1 MNKIA
6 AAVLAAVL
14 GMSTFAFAA
23 MPFAAKAE
31 ETYVGPSFSEDFESY
46 KTKSE
51 SGYDSKQISEKWTN
65 GWIDPPAEGNADSEG
80 ADDKYSIETDPK
92 DPSNKVL
99 HMDTA
104 TMNSSFFYLTI
115 KDDEGEPIRVKNFEV
130 SFRFLCAPGGD
141 AYWFG
146 IAARKGEDTRYN
158 GTNCVMMN
166 GRVWSQS
173 GFRPDAYRQ
182 LGMSGLQLTLKN
194 EDRTGD
200 YTPVDIADIYADW
213 HTYKLVVQ
221 DNEFDMYV
229 DGEHFGGATISQASA
244 NKHGYLSLIST
255 VANVYIDDFEMINK
269 DTEAPPAEE
278 EDTDPEPAPDLNP
291 VLTGEKEF
299 TVTAR
304 EKSDLIVGM
313 DTKDQIIV
321 KVDANNR
328 GVMSKYYS
336 YENKQ
341 LTISGD
347 YLSGLDAGEYEFL
360 VGTDGG
366 EVTFKVT
373 ITAAEEKGGC
383 GSSLTAG
390 SAVLAATGLLTA
402 VTLTLKKKR
411 KA

>member
-1 MNKIA
+1 MKRVFSA
-6 AAVLAAVL
+6 LLAAIL
-14 GMSTFAFAA
+14 GLGVFVFAA
-23 MPFAAKAE
+23 GCFTVQAE
-31 ETYVGPSFSEDFESY
+31 ETYIGPNFSEDFESY
-46 KTKSE
+46 KTESE
-51 SGYDSKQISEKWTN
+51 SGYDSKQISAKWTN

-80 ADDKYSIETDPK
+80 ADDKYSIVTDPK

-115 KDDEGEPIRVKNFEV
+115 KDENGEAIRVKNFEV
-130 SFRFLCAPGGD
+130 SFRFLCAPGGE

-182 LGMSGLQLTLKN
+182 LGMSGLQLSLKN

-200 YTPVDIADIYADW
+200 FTPMDIADIYADW
-213 HTYKLVVQ
+213 HTYKLIVQ

-229 DGEHFGGATISQASA
+229 DDVHFGGATITQTSA

-255 VANVYIDDFEMINK
+255 VANVYIDDFQMINK
-269 DTEAPPAEE
+269 DTEAPPSE
-278 EDTDPEPAPDLNP
+278 EDPGETEPVPDLSP
-291 VLTGEKEF
+291 VLMGEQSF
-299 TVTAR
+299 SVTAG
-304 EKSDLIVGM
+304 EVKDLIVGI

-336 YENKQ
+336 YANKQ

-347 YLSGLDAGEYEFL
+347 YLSGLDVGEYEFL

-366 EVTFKVT
+366 EVTFKVMVT
-373 ITAAEEKGGC
+373 EAAEEGGC
-383 GSSLTAG
+383 GSSITAG
-390 SAVLAATGLLTA
+390 SLVLAGAGLLA
-402 VTLTLKKKR
+402 AFVLTLRKKR
-411 KA
+411 A

>member
-14 GMSTFAFAA
+14 GISTFAA
-23 MPFAAKAE
+23 MPLAAKAE
-31 ETYVGPSFSEDFESY
+31 ETYVGPSFIEDFESY

-51 SGYDSKQISEKWTN
+51 SGYDSRQISAKWTN
-65 GWIDPPAEGNADSEG
+65 GWLDPPEEGNADSEG
-80 ADDKYSIETDPK
+80 ADDKFSIVTDPK

-115 KDDEGEPIRVKNFEV
+115 KDDEGEAIRVKNFEV
-130 SFRFLCAPGGD
+130 SFRFLCAPGGE

-166 GRVWSQS
+166 GRVWSQT

-182 LGMSGLQLTLKN
+182 LGMSGLQLSLKN

-200 YTPVDIADIYADW
+200 YTPMDVADIYADW

-229 DGEHFGGATISQASA
+229 DDVHFGGATITQTSA

-255 VANVYIDDFEMINK
+255 VANVYIDDFQMVNK

-278 EDTDPEPAPDLNP
+278 DSGEPEPAPDLSP
-291 VLTGEKEF
+291 VLTGENTF
-299 TVTAR
+299 TVTAG
-304 EKSDLIVGM
+304 EQKDLVVGM

-321 KVDANNR
+321 KVDANKR

-341 LTISGD
+341 FTISGD

-373 ITAAEEKGGC
+373 VAEAEEKGGC
-383 GSSLTAG
+383 GSSVAAG
-390 SAVLAATGLLTA
+390 SVILAGAGMLAAFAL
-402 VTLTLKKKR
+402 VISKR
-411 KA
+411 KV

>member
-1 MNKIA
+1 MNKIIA
-6 AAVLAAVL
+6 VVFAAVLSLSAIMFVVAPN
-14 GMSTFAFAA
+14 TAQ
-23 MPFAAKAE
+23 AE
-31 ETYVGPSFSEDFESY
+31 EAYIGPNFSEDFENY
-46 KTKSE
+46 KTESE
-51 SGYDSKQISEKWTN
+51 SGYDSKQISVKWTN
-65 GWIDPPAEGNADSEG
+65 GWIDPPAEGNADTEG
-80 ADDKYSIETDPK
+80 ADDKFSIVTDPK
-92 DPSNKVL
+92 DPTNKVF

-104 TMNSSFFYLTI
+104 TTNSSFFYLTI
-115 KDDEGEPIRVKNFEV
+115 KDDAGEAIRVKNFEV
-130 SFRFLCAPGGD
+130 SFRFLCAPGGE

-182 LGMSGLQLTLKN
+182 LGMSGLQLSLKN
-194 EDRTGD
+194 KDRTGD
-200 YTPVDIADIYADW
+200 YTPMDIADIYADW

-221 DNEFDMYV
+221 DNDFDMYV
-229 DGEHFGGATISQASA
+229 DDVHFGGATITQTSA

-255 VANVYIDDFEMINK
+255 VANVYIDDFQMVNK
-269 DTEAPPAEE
+269 DTEAPPAI
-278 EDTDPEPAPDLNP
+278 EDTEEPEPTPDLSP
-291 VLTGEKEF
+291 VLTGESIF
-299 TVTAR
+299 TVTAG
-304 EKSDLIVGM
+304 EKKDLIVGM

-341 LTISGD
+341 FTVSGD

-373 ITAAEEKGGC
+373 VAEASDKGGC
-383 GSSLTAG
+383 ASSVAAG
-390 SAVLAATGLLTA
+390 SMIFAVTGLLTA
-402 VTLTLKKKR
+402 LLLTFKKK
-411 KA
+411 